1 MNLKQITLPV
11 GPQIELPFFLSKAS
25 CGLFGISEDFI
36 DKYQSLDQLLIKNK
50 YSTFFF
56 EADGDSMEPTIRPGQ
71 ILIVDR
77 SISSFNGRV
86 CIICYEDKLICKRV
100 QIRPDSIILKSDN
113 PKYRDII
120 VHNQEST
127 LFWGVV
133 VGVAGF
139 IK

>member
-1 MNLKQITLPV
+1 MTLKQIQLPI
-11 GPQIELPFFLSKAS
+11 GPKIELPLFLSKAS

-36 DKYQSLDQLLIKNK
+36 DKYQSLDQLLIRNK
-50 YSTFFF
+50 HSTFFF

-77 SISSFNGRV
+77 SISSFNNRV
-86 CIICYEDKLICKRV
+86 CVICFEDKLVCKR
-100 QIRPDSIILKSDN
+100 IIQRNDHIVLKSDN

-120 VHNQEST
+120 IQNTDSS

-133 VGVAGF
+133 IGVAGF